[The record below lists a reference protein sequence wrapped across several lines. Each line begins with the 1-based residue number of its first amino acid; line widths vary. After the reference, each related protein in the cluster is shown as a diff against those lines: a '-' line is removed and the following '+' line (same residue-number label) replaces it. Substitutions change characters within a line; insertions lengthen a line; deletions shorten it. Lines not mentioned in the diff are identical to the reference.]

1 MYKIARKKYLDIP
14 SLSYSLLGPWKAL
27 LFLVF
32 LAIQVVF
39 NKVIT
44 LFPAW
49 SVQEKRKSTL
59 KTENAC
65 AENIKQII
73 SCLQ

>member
-14 SLSYSLLGPWKAL
+14 SLAYSLLGLWKAL

-59 KTENAC
+59 KIENVC